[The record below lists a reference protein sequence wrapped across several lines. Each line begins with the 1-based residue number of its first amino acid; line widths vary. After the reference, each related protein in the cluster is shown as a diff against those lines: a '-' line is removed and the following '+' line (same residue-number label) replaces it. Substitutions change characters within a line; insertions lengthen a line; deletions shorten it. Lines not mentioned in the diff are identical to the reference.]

1 MTERSAREIL
11 EDVAAGRID
20 PAEAA
25 NLLDATTGVAE
36 TADRSASTAAPDARV
51 TDDPTQAR
59 NRPEDFP
66 VAGTTSTDEGEVLYG
81 SISNAPAMVSVERI
95 VVHANSRRVRVV
107 GDPTVATLA
116 VEGSHTLRR
125 EGGTVHVA
133 GEVEMMPTDDAF
145 SLISGGRWREMA
157 ERVQTGLGQTLGLTV
172 RVRPDIALGVEVI
185 AGSATVEGASA
196 VDHVRVTAGSL
207 RVTGAQHPMD
217 VLVQA
222 GSAQVEAL
230 VVAGRSRVRCE
241 SGSLH
246 MRLAPGSDTRV
257 RTDVQL
263 GRLSIEP
270 PPKERDKD
278 REIVVGTGGAELDV
292 EGLMATVSLEL
303 PQ

>member
-1 MTERSAREIL
+1 M
-11 EDVAAGRID
+11 D

-25 NLLDATTGVAE
+25 QLLDE
-36 TADRSASTAAPDARV
+36 TPSGSGPEPGSVRSATVDSDVGEAPAR
-51 TDDPTQAR
+51 
-59 NRPEDFP
+59 DFP
-66 VAGTTSTDEGEVLYG
+66 VAGTTSGDEGEVLHG
-81 SISNAPAMVSVERI
+81 SVSNAPAMVSVERI

-116 VEGSHTLRR
+116 VEGSHSLRR

-133 GEVEMMPTDDAF
+133 GDVEMMPTDDAF

-172 RVRPDIALGVEVI
+172 RIRPDIALAVEVI

-196 VDHVRVTAGSL
+196 VDHIRVTAGSL

-241 SGSLH
+241 SGSLQ

-278 REIVVGTGGAELDV
+278 REVVVGTGGAELDI
-292 EGLMATVSLEL
+292 EGLMATVSVEL
-303 PQ
+303 AQ